1 MVLKMMEFKTFSGT
15 EYAWDGDT
23 GLFVPFSPIMKAV
36 LNNILCNEHSSKEE
50 TVEMLR
56 ENFSDDE
63 IIFCY
68 DWLKKWERIK
78 HKTGVFE
85 YVLDCSPSRIR
96 RYVLRTGILQL
107 TLGITEDCN
116 FRCNYC
122 VFSDNYEYSRNH
134 SKKYMNFPIAK
145 KAIDYYFSLLEEGKK
160 YNPLRSPSVGFYGGE
175 PLLNFELIK
184 KCVEYIEGEYKN
196 WKTRYTLTTN
206 GSLLDKEKID
216 WLVVHDFTIAI
227 SLDGPENEH
236 NRLRVYSNGGGTYR
250 DVMKNVNIIMNMGY
264 KNVFSLPVFDWRSDL
279 FAMEEFFS
287 RYDVPPVMITNLIND
302 VNGCRYYEQFTKE
315 DYLAHLRQLEIATSY
330 YFAESNRN
338 LCDERPSFFDKLV
351 GQVPGSILFDATSI
365 YSHNTI
371 MPFTGACVP
380 GRKIFVDANGMFH
393 ACERINSAFPLGDIY
408 EGLNF
413 EKNQQFNN

>member
-1 MVLKMMEFKTFSGT
+1 MMEFKTFSGT

-365 YSHNTI
+365 
-371 MPFTGACVP
+371 V
-380 GRKIFVDANGMFH
+380 RV
-393 ACERINSAFPLGDIY
+393 
-408 EGLNF
+408 
-413 EKNQQFNN
+413 